1 MQKSIFSILWGK
13 FLETLEASTWETI
26 FITIAKLFSWSIISL
41 VLVNI
46 PGTTEKLAMALK
58 WHDFAILKVL
68 GAFMVV
74 FFYKNILSLG
84 KSLYFW
90 ILDNIPEIQKMPV
103 HGPQYFGIP
112 VIELVDY
119 IFTASSYSRTEFCEH
134 FGVARKVFDDLASGL
149 DSIGVFSRGA
159 NNARVLSPDYSRAD
173 ISSILT
179 RAAENGEIRPLIRST
194 KSGYTHT
201 PSMPEIID
209 RSPSPSHGFTTRPLR
224 PSNSLPA

>member
-1 MQKSIFSILWGK
+1 MQKTIFSILWGK
-13 FLETLEASTWETI
+13 FLETLERATWEDLFFTG
-26 FITIAKLFSWSIISL
+26 AKLFCWSIISL

-46 PGTTEKLAMALK
+46 PETTEKLAMAIK

-68 GAFMVV
+68 GAFTVV
-74 FFYKNILSLG
+74 FFYKNILSIG

-90 ILDNIPEIQKMPV
+90 ILDNIPELPKMPV

-149 DSIGVFSRGA
+149 DTIGVFSRGA

-173 ISSILT
+173 ISSILV
-179 RAAENGEIRPLIRST
+179 RASENGEIRPLIRST
-194 KSGYTHT
+194 GNGYTHI
-201 PSMPEIID
+201 PSMPEIVA
-209 RSPSPSHGFTTRPLR
+209 RSPSPFTTRR
-224 PSNSLPA
+224 IPSNSREFA

>member
-58 WHDFAILKVL
+58 WHDFAILKIL
-68 GAFMVV
+68 GAFTVV
-74 FFYKNILSLG
+74 FFSKSIFSLG

-90 ILDNIPEIQKMPV
+90 ILDSIPEFPKMPV

-119 IFTASSYSRTEFCEH
+119 IFTAPSYSRSEFCEH
-134 FGVARKVFDDLASGL
+134 F
-149 DSIGVFSRGA
+149 
-159 NNARVLSPDYSRAD
+159 
-173 ISSILT
+173 
-179 RAAENGEIRPLIRST
+179 
-194 KSGYTHT
+194 
-201 PSMPEIID
+201 
-209 RSPSPSHGFTTRPLR
+209 
-224 PSNSLPA
+224 